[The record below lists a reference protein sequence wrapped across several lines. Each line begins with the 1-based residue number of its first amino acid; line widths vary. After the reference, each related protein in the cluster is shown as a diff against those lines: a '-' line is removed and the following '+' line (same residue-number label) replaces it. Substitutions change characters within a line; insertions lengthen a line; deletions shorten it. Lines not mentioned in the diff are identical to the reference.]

1 MTPEGMSHPRLTRPK
16 AVYAICR
23 RVEGRRFLLRPD
35 DELNQLFTYLLAI
48 SAAEFDV
55 EVHVATVMSTHFH
68 LVVTVPDGNVSDF
81 MHRLDMRMARAL
93 QVLRRY
99 VRGVVWEPGAL
110 SIVELKTREAVVEQI
125 AYAVANPVK
134 AGLVFAAGDWPGVT
148 AAVED
153 IGRRVLEAKRPD
165 YFFSDE
171 WPEEAS
177 VQLTLPRCLQEM
189 GEAEAYQRLTAELE
203 LQEELAREYVKKN
216 GWKVLGR
223 LGAKNVSPYRCAK
236 SWRELGKLV
245 PHIAA
250 GRGQKEARIAA
261 IAELRAFRAAH
272 REAKRRWTGG
282 DRDVVF
288 PAGTYWMRV
297 HHGAEVAPFT

>member
-1 MTPEGMSHPRLTRPK
+1 MSHPRLIRPK
-16 AVYAICR
+16 AIYAICR
-23 RVEGRRFLLRPD
+23 RIEGRRFLLRPD

-48 SAAEFDV
+48 SAEEFDV

-68 LVVTVPDGNVSDF
+68 LVATVPDENVSDF
-81 MHRLDMRMARAL
+81 MHRLDLRLALAL

-110 SIVELKTREAVVEQI
+110 SIVELKTTEAVVEQI
-125 AYAVANPVK
+125 AYAITNPVK
-134 AGLVFAAGDWPGVT
+134 AGLVFVAREWPGVT

-153 IGRRVLEAKRPD
+153 IGQRVLEAKRPTF
-165 YFFSDE
+165 FFSDK
-171 WPEEAS
+171 WPERAS
-177 VQLTLPRCLQEM
+177 VRLVLPACLRAL
-189 GEAEAYQRLTAELE
+189 GEEEAYERLSAELE
-203 LQEELAREYVKKN
+203 LQEELAREYVRKN

-223 LGAKNVSPYRCAK
+223 VGAKNVSPYRCAK

-250 GRGQKEARIAA
+250 GRGQKEARLAA